1 MQARVNG
8 IDLHYEVMGSGT
20 PMFVVG
26 LLECELYQRLLPQ
39 SMSEQFQLIYVE
51 LRGSGRSSGDP
62 ASVSFA
68 SVAADLDALRAELGL
83 DRVAVLG
90 HAIHGLFAAYYGLRH
105 PGTVSHVVMASTPA
119 MVPDDTVEEFWRTDA
134 SPERQAAFERQL
146 WSLPAD
152 AFDQVSASSE
162 AFTRYRATVTADT
175 WYQPDFD
182 AHWLW
187 EGITAPPALTDH
199 LYGTLA
205 PGWDA
210 ATVLREL
217 DVPVFVALGRWDYR
231 VPYLSWLRGVADLP
245 RVTVNVFDESAH
257 WVPLEEPAEFA
268 SAMAEFV
275 RVNREISCGCSE
287 SGGA

>member
-1 MQARVNG
+1 MHARVNG
-8 IDLHYEVMGSGT
+8 VDLHFEVMGSGT

-26 LLECELYQRLLPQ
+26 LLECELYQRLFPQ
-39 SMSEQFQLIYVE
+39 SMMEQFQLIYVE
-51 LRGSGRSSGDP
+51 LRGSGRSGGDP
-62 ASVSFA
+62 SSVSFA
-68 SVAADLDALRAELGL
+68 NIAADLDALSAELGL
-83 DRVAVLG
+83 ERVAVLG

-105 PGTVSHVVMASTPA
+105 PGTVSHVVLASTPA
-119 MVPDDTVEEFWRTDA
+119 VVPDDSVEEFWRTDA
-134 SPERQAAFERQL
+134 SPERHAAFERQL

-152 AFDQVSASSE
+152 VFDQESASSE

-175 WYQPDFD
+175 WYQPDVD
-182 AHWLW
+182 ARWLW

-210 ATVLREL
+210 ATVLREI

-245 RVTVNVFDESAH
+245 GVTVHVFDQSAH
-257 WVPLEEPAEFA
+257 WIPLEEPDEFAAKIAEFA
-268 SAMAEFV
+268 GANL
-275 RVNREISCGCSE
+275 RVSSGCSE